1 VAAPPVPQACTQVTT
16 ATVGTG
22 VLVSVYAAPGS
33 SQACAVL
40 WHQGSWTFEVEG
52 AIARAAITSSSSS
65 PLVDGN
71 PGNPC
76 SSRLPSRSTAR
87 RCLVCRVCSSST
99 SLLTALH
106 TLVRRHRGAATYAIG
121 VDYEAAPAILLAAAM
136 HPYPLSSAP

>member
-1 VAAPPVPQACTQVTT
+1 MAAPPVPQACTQVTT

-33 SQACAVL
+33 SQACGVL

-65 PLVDGN
+65 PLVDGE
-71 PGNPC
+71 PWEPVVEQIAEQID
-76 SSRLPSRSTAR
+76 RTPLPRVQGV
-87 RCLVCRVCSSST
+87 LVVDV
-99 SLLTALH
+99 APDGLH
-106 TLVRRHRGAATYAIG
+106 TLVRRHRGAATYAVG

-136 HPYPLSSAP
+136 HPYPLSSAS